1 MVCFHSKSTYVD
13 DAWGKCKSLFTKDKQ
28 AGLIPTCPK
37 DYVYIYAFISQMLF
51 KKILFIFGCAGSS
64 LLCGVFSSC
73 IEWVLLSGCGVRA
86 SPAVASVPA
95 KP

>member
-51 KKILFIFGCAGSS
+51 KKILFRPE
-64 LLCGVFSSC
+64 FS
-73 IEWVLLSGCGVRA
+73 VLYDLA
-86 SPAVASVPA
+86 SQHMG
-95 KP
+95 